1 MICFFFFASRR
12 RHTRC
17 ALVTGVQTCALPI
30 WVPETVVLVGEK
42 FAVPRKVDQR
52 GMLKRFGIA
61 RQIIQHARL
70 EHEEA
75 AVDPGFLLLHLFGEL
90 DDLVA
95 LKLQIAEA
103 GGRLNRRYGGELSVR
118 AVEIQQRIDVY
129 VADRS
134 EERT

>member
-1 MICFFFFASRR
+1 
-12 RHTRC
+12 
-17 ALVTGVQTCALPI
+17 
-30 WVPETVVLVGEK
+30 
-42 FAVPRKVDQR
+42 
-52 GMLKRFGIA
+52 MLKRFGIA

-118 AVEIQQRIDVY
+118 AVEIQQRID
-129 VADRS
+129 ALGDARS
-134 EERT
+134 EEHTSELQSLMRISYAVFCLKIKIATITKCMYEMKTTNKMVYKLTYYKT

>member
-1 MICFFFFASRR
+1 
-12 RHTRC
+12 
-17 ALVTGVQTCALPI
+17 
-30 WVPETVVLVGEK
+30 
-42 FAVPRKVDQR
+42 
-52 GMLKRFGIA
+52 MLKRFGIA

-129 VADRS
+129 VADAVRIGDHEGLIVQPVAKPQRS
-134 EERT
+134 EAHTSELQSLSGIS

>member
-1 MICFFFFASRR
+1 
-12 RHTRC
+12 
-17 ALVTGVQTCALPI
+17 
-30 WVPETVVLVGEK
+30 
-42 FAVPRKVDQR
+42 
-52 GMLKRFGIA
+52 MLKRFGIA

-103 GGRLNRRYGGELSVR
+103 GGRLNRRYGGELRSDEHTTELQSLMR
-118 AVEIQQRIDVY
+118 ISYAVFCLKKNQPLTQT
-129 VADRS
+129 S
-134 EERT
+134 RTTS